1 MNKIEVLILD
11 LQKENGNQAKLVVVA
26 KGRKIRTS
34 LHLISSTPS
43 RLAQLTSEAS
53 ISRSWKLRSRRNA
66 AVGLFCIDCTT
77 SLIWGALTVARAACT
92 SSTARLKDSK
102 NKRNN

>member
-11 LQKENGNQAKLVVVA
+11 LQEENVVIRPSQVA
-26 KGRKIRTS
+26 KKGETPTS

-53 ISRSWKLRSRRNA
+53 ISRSWKLRSRRYA
-66 AVGLFCIDCTT
+66 AVGLFCIKLTT
-77 SLIWGALTVARAACT
+77 SLI
-92 SSTARLKDSK
+92 
-102 NKRNN
+102 